1 MKIIL
6 IDAINTLF
14 VNKKNNFYK
23 IDRELFKI
31 LESFKNKKILVTNA
45 DDNQIVEFGL
55 NKSPYEIFTLKHN
68 PNKENPLYFKKFLEK
83 YSLSHKDV
91 VYVEHNQEAIMS
103 ANSLGIKT
111 FYYKKDQKDLSVLKS
126 FLLENL

>member
-83 YSLSHKDV
+83 YYQLTNEPHSVMRYNKQ
-91 VYVEHNQEAIMS
+91 N
-103 ANSLGIKT
+103 
-111 FYYKKDQKDLSVLKS
+111 KKELRFMDTLWLPVSM
-126 FLLENL
+126 N